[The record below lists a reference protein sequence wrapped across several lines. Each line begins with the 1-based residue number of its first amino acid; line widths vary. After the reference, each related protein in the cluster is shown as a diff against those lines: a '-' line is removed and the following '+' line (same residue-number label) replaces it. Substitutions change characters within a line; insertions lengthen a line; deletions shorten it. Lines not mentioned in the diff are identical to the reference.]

1 MSMFARRCLW
11 NRYFWVEDKQRGYLY
26 GKGHDGVVA
35 SFCLVLGSG
44 GKEGFGSDEGEI
56 LWKREGSYM
65 VSKWRYEAND
75 VKGYMRFHNAHATL
89 GQR

>member
-11 NRYFWVEDKQRGYLY
+11 NRYFWVEDKQRWYLY
-26 GKGHDGVVA
+26 GKGRNGVVA
-35 SFCLVLGSG
+35 SFCLMLGSG
-44 GKEGFGSDEGEI
+44 GKEGFGSDEGEVS
-56 LWKREGSYM
+56 WKREGSYM

-75 VKGYMRFHNAHATL
+75 VKGCMRFIMQLGTL